1 MNRKAERLAQSIT
14 EAISGWKSVECVAL
28 GEHSE
33 SDVLDPY
40 FALVLDVYLRD
51 DPPAVEERQSAFAKS
66 VGQPGAFESSASRSK
81 DRFFIDSL
89 PVRVEYK
96 SVAMID
102 DVIARCKG
110 PDSQIVW
117 IFKNSGTYMFYRL
130 INSRILYKK
139 SAWAESIRHDLAQL
153 PESFWRRLGEACMAK
168 MEHYLADLGAASF
181 SDDGYFYNVSM
192 AGFIRYSAAALFTAN
207 KRFEPSHRYVSA
219 QLRELACLPD
229 NILGRWETLL
239 RSDLDISRNQKY
251 EVAELIARSVLA
263 LREDPPRLRTAPA
276 GLRTAASARLFLMH
290 L

>member
-1 MNRKAERLAQSIT
+1 MIQSFAMKRKVERLAQSIT
-14 EAISGWKSVECVAL
+14 DAISTWDSVECVTL

-40 FALVLDVYLRD
+40 FALVIDVYLRAA
-51 DPPAVEERQSAFAKS
+51 PPMVDERHGAFARA

-81 DRFFIDSL
+81 DRFFIDGL

-96 SVAMID
+96 SVAMVD
-102 DVIARCKG
+102 DVVGRCKG

-130 INSRILYKK
+130 INSRILYQK
-139 SAWAESIRHDLAQL
+139 SEWVRDVRRELAKL
-153 PESFWRRLGEACMAK
+153 PDTFWEGLGEACLAK

-181 SDDGYFYNVSM
+181 SDDGYFYSVSM
-192 AGFIRYSAAALFTAN
+192 AGFIRYAAAALFTAN
-207 KRFEPSHRYVSA
+207 RRFEPSHRYVST
-219 QLRELACLPD
+219 QLHELASLPD
-229 NILGRWETLL
+229 DLLGRWETLL

-263 LREDPPRLRTAPA
+263 LR
-276 GLRTAASARLFLMH
+276 
-290 L
+290 

>member
-1 MNRKAERLAQSIT
+1 MKRKVERLAQAIT
-14 EAISGWKSVECVAL
+14 DAISTWESVECVTL

-40 FALVLDVYLRD
+40 FALVVDVYLHST
-51 DPPAVEERQSAFAKS
+51 PPSVEERQAAFAKT

-81 DRFFIDSL
+81 DRFFIEGL

-102 DVIARCKG
+102 DVVSRCKG

-130 INSRILYKK
+130 IHSRILYQK
-139 SAWAESIRHDLAQL
+139 SDWVMGIRHDLSRL
-153 PESFWRRLGEACMAK
+153 PPIFWDGLQNAVLSK

-181 SDDGYFYNVSM
+181 SDDGFFYDVSM
-192 AGFIRYSAAALFTAN
+192 AGFIRYAAAALFTAN

-219 QLRELACLPD
+219 QLRALKSLPD
-229 NILGRWETLL
+229 DFLGRWETLL
-239 RSDLDISRNQKY
+239 RSDLGITRSQKY
-251 EVAELIARSVLA
+251 EVAELIARSMLA
-263 LREDPPRLRTAPA
+263 FR
-276 GLRTAASARLFLMH
+276 
-290 L
+290 

>member
-1 MNRKAERLAQSIT
+1 MKRKVERLAQSIT
-14 EAISGWKSVECVAL
+14 DAISTWDAVECVTL

-40 FALVLDVYLRD
+40 FALVVDVYLRAA
-51 DPPAVEERQSAFAKS
+51 PPSVEQRQAAFAKA
-66 VGQPGAFESSASRSK
+66 VGQPGAFETSASRSK
-81 DRFFIDSL
+81 DRFFIDGL

-96 SVAMID
+96 SVEMID

-130 INSRILYKK
+130 INSRLLYKK
-139 SAWAESIRHDLAQL
+139 SDWLDGVRKELSGLSPA
-153 PESFWRRLGEACMAK
+153 FWEGLRDAVLSK

-181 SDDGYFYNVSM
+181 SGDGYFYGVSL
-192 AGFIRYSAAALFTAN
+192 AGFIRYAAAALFTAN

-219 QLRELACLPD
+219 QLGSLKSLPD
-229 NILGRWETLL
+229 DFLGRWETLL

-263 LREDPPRLRTAPA
+263 FR
-276 GLRTAASARLFLMH
+276 
-290 L
+290 

>member
-1 MNRKAERLAQSIT
+1 MKRKVERLAQEIT
-14 EAISGWKSVECVAL
+14 AAIAAWDSVECVTL

-40 FALVLDVYLRD
+40 FALVIDAYLRAS
-51 DPPAVEERQSAFAKS
+51 PPTVEERQSAFAKA

-81 DRFFIDSL
+81 DRFFIDGL

-96 SVAMID
+96 SVSMID
-102 DVIARCKG
+102 DVMARCKG

-130 INSRILYKK
+130 INSRVLYQK
-139 SAWAESIRHDLAQL
+139 SDWLDSIRADLADL
-153 PESFWRRLGEACMAK
+153 SPSFWEGLRDAFLSK

-181 SDDGYFYNVSM
+181 SDDGYFYNLSLS
-192 AGFIRYSAAALFTAN
+192 GFIRYAAASLFTAN
-207 KRFEPSHRYVSA
+207 QRFEPSHRYVSS
-219 QLRELACLPD
+219 QLRELKSLPD
-229 NILGRWETLL
+229 DFLGRWETLL

-263 LREDPPRLRTAPA
+263 FR
-276 GLRTAASARLFLMH
+276 
-290 L
+290 

>member
-1 MNRKAERLAQSIT
+1 MKRKVERLAQSIT
-14 EAISGWKSVECVAL
+14 EAISAWATVECVTL

-40 FALVLDVYLRD
+40 FALVVDAYMRD
-51 DPPAVEERQSAFAKS
+51 APPTPEERQADFAKV

-81 DRFFIDSL
+81 DRFFIDGL

-96 SVAMID
+96 NVAMID

-130 INSRILYKK
+130 INSRVLYRK
-139 SAWAESIRHDLAQL
+139 SEWLNEVRRDLSGFPA
-153 PESFWRRLGEACMAK
+153 SFWEGLRDAFLSK

-181 SDDGYFYNVSM
+181 SDDGYFYDVSL
-192 AGFIRYSAAALFTAN
+192 AGFIRYAAAALFTAN

-219 QLRELACLPD
+219 QLRTLRSLPD
-229 NILGRWETLL
+229 DFYGRWETLL
-239 RSDLDISRNQKY
+239 RPDLDISRNQKY

-263 LREDPPRLRTAPA
+263 FR
-276 GLRTAASARLFLMH
+276 
-290 L
+290 